1 MFLRVASLFAHTTLR
16 RKLVVAFMLVAMTPL
31 GILGLVNERAMRS
44 SLIHTS
50 NEVLLAAARHTATQI
65 DDFVDSNL
73 NAIRTEAKL
82 PILSEYLGLRP
93 RQRPGSEEE
102 SEAVSTLRALS
113 LKDNVYVSSYALLDG
128 RGVNLAD
135 TNGADIGKDRADRD
149 YFQQPVQTGLPS
161 ATSVEVSAG
170 RFGETGMYFSSPVR
184 DKSGTVIGVLVAR
197 YRAAILQR
205 LIVENNG
212 LAGAGSFAILLD
224 ENHMRLGHG
233 ADPDLRF
240 RTVIPLGETRLA
252 QMRSARRLPD
262 LAPSELST
270 DLPSFERGLQSAD
283 SEPYFTS
290 ELAAVDEP
298 AFVAVTRMETL
309 PWLVVFAQSQ
319 EAFLAPIQ
327 LQTRNAIV
335 LGAVIAVL
343 VVLLAIGVSHVLI
356 GPITRLTGVV
366 KRISEGDLSAR
377 VKVESS
383 GEIGTLG
390 AAFNSMT
397 TRLSGMLEDLEY
409 AASHD
414 ALTALVNRQEFER
427 RLQRVLETARAEQ
440 VEHALC
446 YLDLDQFKVIN
457 DTCGHV
463 AGDELLAQIAM
474 LLRGQVRERD
484 TLARLGGDE
493 FGVLMEH
500 CSLAQAE
507 RVAKALREAIEGLR
521 FVWEGRSFDIGV
533 SIGLVSITEFSES
546 IANVL
551 SAADRACYAAKDE
564 GRNRVHVYHEDNA
577 ELARRHGE
585 MQWATRIP
593 RALEEHRFHLVSQPI
608 VPLNS
613 GVSRG
618 EHYEVLIRMEDEEG
632 RIVLPGAFLPAAE
645 RYNLSVKIDRWV
657 TGRTLQWLA
666 DDPKRLRNLFLC
678 TINLSGHSLGDEAF
692 LQFIIR
698 LFDQSNVPPKKI
710 CFEITETAT
719 IANLFNATRFM
730 KALKELGCQFALDDF
745 GSGFSSFAYLKS
757 LPVDFLKIDGVF
769 VRDIVDDPINL
780 AMVKSINEIGH
791 AMGKRTIAEH
801 VENDAILE
809 KLLSEIGVDY
819 VQGYGIARP
828 QRLGKWDEGVLNLV
842 EM

>member
-1 MFLRVASLFAHTTLR
+1 MLRVSSLLANTTLR
-16 RKLVVAFMLVAMTPL
+16 KKLVVAFVLVAMTPL
-31 GILGLVNERAMRS
+31 GILGLLNERAMRS
-44 SLIHTS
+44 SLTHNS
-50 NEVLLAAARHTATQI
+50 NEALLAAARHTAAEI
-65 DDFVDSNL
+65 DNFVDSTL

-82 PILSEYLGLRP
+82 PIFVEYLTLP
-93 RQRPGSEEE
+93 SEQRTGSEEE
-102 SEAVSTLRALS
+102 TEVVSTLRALS
-113 LKDNVYVSSYALLDG
+113 LKDNVYISSYALLDG

-135 TNGADIGKDRADRD
+135 TNGADVGKDRADRD
-149 YFQQPVQTGLPS
+149 YFQKPLRTGLPS
-161 ATSVEVSAG
+161 ATSVEVSAS

-184 DKSGTVIGVLVAR
+184 DRSGTVIGVLVTR

-205 LIVENNG
+205 FIVQNNG

-224 ENHMRLGHG
+224 DNHIRLGHG
-233 ADPDLRF
+233 ADSDLIF
-240 RTVIPLGETRLA
+240 RSIVPLGETRLA
-252 QMRSARRLPD
+252 QLRSAQRLPVR
-262 LAPSELST
+262 AASELST
-270 DLPSFERGLQSAD
+270 DLPNFERGLQSAA
-283 SEPYFTS
+283 SEAYFTA
-290 ELAAVDEP
+290 ELAAIDES

-319 EAFLAPIQ
+319 AAFLGPIH

-335 LGAVIAVL
+335 LAGVITVL
-343 VVLLAIGVSHVLI
+343 VVVVAIAVSHVLI
-356 GPITRLTGVV
+356 GPIRRLTGVV
-366 KRISEGDLSAR
+366 RKISDGDLSAR
-377 VKVESS
+377 VEGESND
-383 GEIGTLG
+383 EIGALG

-397 TRLSGMLEDLEY
+397 TRLSGLVEDLEY
-409 AASHD
+409 QASHD

-463 AGDELLAQIAM
+463 AGDELLAQIGM
-474 LLRGQVRERD
+474 VLRGQVRERD

-507 RVAKALREAIEGLR
+507 RVAKALREVIAGFR
-521 FVWEGRSFDIGV
+521 FLWEGRSFDVGV
-533 SIGLVSITEFSES
+533 SVGLVSITEVSES
-546 IANVL
+546 IADIL

-564 GRNRVHVYHEDNA
+564 GRNRVHVYREGDA

-593 RALEEHRFHLVSQPI
+593 QALDEHRFHLVFQPI
-608 VPLNS
+608 VPLDS
-613 GVSRG
+613 GVSEG
-618 EHYEVLIRMEDEEG
+618 EHHEVLIRMEDEEG
-632 RIVLPGAFLPAAE
+632 HIVLPGAFLPAAE

-657 TGRTLQWLA
+657 TGKALEWLEG
-666 DDPKRLRNLFLC
+666 DSKRLGNLFLC
-678 TINLSGHSLGDEAF
+678 TINLSGLSLGDEEF
-692 LQFIIR
+692 LKSIIR
-698 LFDQSNVPPKKI
+698 QFDRTNIPPEKI
-710 CFEITETAT
+710 CFEITETAA

-730 KALKELGCQFALDDF
+730 KALKELGCRFSLDDF
-745 GSGFSSFAYLKS
+745 GSGLSSFAYLKN

-769 VRDIVDDPINL
+769 VKDIVDDPIDL
-780 AMVKSINEIGH
+780 AMVKSINEVGH

-801 VENDAILE
+801 VENEAILE
-809 KLLSEIGVDY
+809 TLKLPEIRVDY

-828 QRLGKWDEGVLNLV
+828 QPIVLGT
-842 EM
+842 